1 MFYFGPLRTRK
12 WNQRKQRKSEFLR
25 KINGLRLRS
34 RCHHMHVGQARARE
48 RKVKLATIQPID
60 RSSTFRVQAN
70 CRLRRR
76 NDNGLVRFERSHS
89 HKFPIQNRGKKR
101 CGSNTKNVSLR
112 SPSISAVRGTL
123 CGCALERR
131 DRCGIGYLTMAV
143 TSHTLNSSVRACA
156 SQRRKG
162 EGEGGLFLFL
172 VWQEHFEGQLL
183 ST

>member
-70 CRLRRR
+70 CSSGTTMVWFDSNAAIHTSFPFKNEGKRGAAATPRMYHSVRLLSAPSESL
-76 NDNGLVRFERSHS
+76 LV
-89 HKFPIQNRGKKR
+89 G
-101 CGSNTKNVSLR
+101 
-112 SPSISAVRGTL
+112 
-123 CGCALERR
+123 ALERR

>member
-34 RCHHMHVGQARARE
+34 RCHHMWDKRE
-48 RKVKLATIQPID
+48 REKGRLNSPRSPID

-112 SPSISAVRGTL
+112 SPSISAVRVTL

-156 SQRRKG
+156 SQRQRQRRRRRWFIFVSC
-162 EGEGGLFLFL
+162 LARTF
-172 VWQEHFEGQLL
+172 
-183 ST
+183 

>member
-1 MFYFGPLRTRK
+1 MPP
-12 WNQRKQRKSEFLR
+12 
-25 KINGLRLRS
+25 
-34 RCHHMHVGQARARE
+34 HVGQARARE
-48 RKVKLATIQPID
+48 RKVKLATIRPID

-70 CRLRRR
+70 CSRR

-112 SPSISAVRGTL
+112 SPSISAVRVTL

-156 SQRRKG
+156 SQRQRQRRRRRWFIFVSC
-162 EGEGGLFLFL
+162 LARTF
-172 VWQEHFEGQLL
+172 
-183 ST
+183 